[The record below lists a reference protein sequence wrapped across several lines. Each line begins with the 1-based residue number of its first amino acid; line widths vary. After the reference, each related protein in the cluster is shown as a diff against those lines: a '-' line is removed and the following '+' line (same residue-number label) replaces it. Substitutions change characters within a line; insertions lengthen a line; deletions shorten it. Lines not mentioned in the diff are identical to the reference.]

1 MGWDPRKLDEKVW
14 RYYLKRR
21 DGSILERPY
30 ESWGP
35 DEVER
40 DVRLKISV
48 GFEKVKWDRC
58 YTGRGVLRASEEEG
72 GASEEEGDYY
82 SWSDDIGPTD
92 KIVDSR
98 RGWIVL
104 DFRKLRKEES
114 SIAVEEDT
122 RPSKKRK
129 LSGSEGLR
137 RIPVWARQKASSVR
151 NQVRPTKKDRSKK
164 RSPPSSL
171 EMEA

>member
-1 MGWDPRKLDEKVW
+1 MDEKVW
-14 RYYLKRR
+14 RYYSKRR

-72 GASEEEGDYY
+72 DYY
-82 SWSDDIGPTD
+82 SWSDDTGPTD
-92 KIVDSR
+92 EIVDNR

-104 DFRKLRKEES
+104 DFRKLREES

-122 RPSKKRK
+122 IPSKKRK

-137 RIPVWARQKASSVR
+137 RISVWAGQKVSSVR
-151 NQVRPTKKDRSKK
+151 NQVRPTKKNRNKK

-171 EMEA
+171 EKEA

>member
-1 MGWDPRKLDEKVW
+1 MGWDPKKMDEKVW

-72 GASEEEGDYY
+72 DYY

-98 RGWIVL
+98 RGRIGL
-104 DFRKLRKEES
+104 DFRNLRKEES
-114 SIAVEEDT
+114 SIAAEEDT

-129 LSGSEGLR
+129 LSGSERLR
-137 RIPVWARQKASSVR
+137 RISVWARQKVSSVR

-164 RSPPSSL
+164 PSPPSSL
-171 EMEA
+171 EKEA